1 MVQVVRQQGLM
12 RQRLGLL
19 AGVLTVGLVLGAC
32 TVPGGGAADGGA
44 TDAPSS
50 AAAPATSTTTTRRS
64 RRSR

>member
-1 MVQVVRQQGLM
+1 MVQVVRQQGLV
-12 RQRLGLL
+12 RRRLGLL

-32 TVPGGGAADGGA
+32 TVPGGGAAGGA

-50 AAAPATSTTTTRRS
+50 AAAPATSTTTTQRS